1 MDHIGISEDAAGA
14 RPGPSIFR
22 FTTADYAPKDRLDAW
37 REVYGNTLCKQD
49 IEPTSRDRLDANVV
63 FRRLPGLATMRGDLF
78 QAQYRRKPCQ
88 VESDR
93 LFLTI
98 GLAGSF
104 EVEQLG
110 RSAHVRVGDGFVG
123 TGGEPLVS
131 EVSAG
136 CRSLTLSMP
145 ARVVAPMVPGL
156 DTMFGRSLP
165 AASPPLRMLARYV
178 GFLEESGE
186 LAIPEL
192 QSTVAK
198 HVHDLVVLVLGASR
212 DAAVAAKLGGG
223 RAARLREIKADIEQ
237 AIGREE
243 ISIDRLSARHRLPVR
258 YIQRL
263 FEADGVTFTEFVLAR
278 RLASVHRMLIDR
290 RFADL
295 PISAIASDAG
305 FSSQPYFNR
314 SFRSRYGVSPSELRA
329 GDRPSAN

>member
-1 MDHIGISEDAAGA
+1 MAESRRAEAAG
-14 RPGPSIFR
+14 PDPSIFR
-22 FTTADYAPKDRLDAW
+22 FTTADYAPADRLEAW
-37 REVYGNTLCKQD
+37 REVYGKTLCKQD
-49 IEPTSRDRLDANVV
+49 IEPMSRDRLDANVM

-78 QAQYRRKPCQ
+78 QALYRRKPCQ

-110 RSAHVRVGDGFVG
+110 RDALVRVGDGFVG
-123 TGGEPLVS
+123 TGAEPLVS
-131 EVSAG
+131 QVSAG

-145 ARVVAPMVPGL
+145 ARTIAPMVPGL
-156 DTMFGRSLP
+156 DAMFGRSIP

-186 LAIPEL
+186 LAIPQL
-192 QSTVAK
+192 QPTVVK
-198 HVHDLVVLVLGASR
+198 HVHDLVVLALGASR
-212 DAAVAAKLGGG
+212 DAAVVARLGGG

-237 AIGREE
+237 AIGRDE

-263 FEADGVTFTEFVLAR
+263 FEVDGVTFTEFVLAR
-278 RLASVHRMLIDR
+278 RLAWVHRMLTDR

-295 PISAIASDAG
+295 PISAIASEAG

-314 SFRSRYGVSPSELRA
+314 SFRGRYGVSPSELRA
-329 GDRPSAN
+329 GEGASGS